1 MEEIYMKRNK
11 IVKRILW
18 EIGDLYRRMRCK
30 IFGHSMIVSY
40 TPIEDESNM
49 WRHNR
54 CIKCLTGMSEVIT
67 FKEWL
72 EETRDE

>member
-11 IVKRILW
+11 IVKNIMWDIRELYWRI
-18 EIGDLYRRMRCK
+18 RCK
-30 IFGHSMIVSY
+30 IFGHLMVVSY

-49 WRHNR
+49 WKHDR
-54 CIKCLTGMSEVIT
+54 CIKCFTGISEVIT